1 MVNILNI
8 YSNMVMERDM
18 LNRRLDDLHMQHVSL
33 DETLRNLKKELESLA
48 DKKEHMEIMERL

>member
-1 MVNILNI
+1 
-8 YSNMVMERDM
+8 MVMERDM